1 MPDRENRRNGTLEL
15 KLTLW
20 QNSKWKWPEIQ
31 GLDRYKGHKV
41 HSARWDDSF
50 DFTGKK
56 VAVIGN
62 GSSAIQIVPILRKG
76 MLCPS

>member
-1 MPDRENRRNGTLEL
+1 MHGGTPVLR
-15 KLTLW
+15 LTLW
-20 QNSKWKWPEIQ
+20 QNSKWKWPEIR
-31 GLDRYKGHKV
+31 GLDTYKGHKV

-62 GSSAIQIVPILRKG
+62 GSSAIQIVPVLRRG
-76 MLCPS
+76 MLYPS